1 MKFWKYLLLIPF
13 LTTTLSAQIPSFGGY
28 AYPQPYPPLWAYPL
42 DRISAPN
49 DDAIDA
55 LTQQVQQLN
64 EEIRQLQAELAAAQA
79 QAQQAQQAQQALT
92 RSVQPPPGPAGPETV
107 LVFKNGQKITSQGY
121 AIAGDTLWA
130 LTPSGSERIAIS
142 SLDLRATQRANL
154 QRGIQFPD
162 LGK

>member
-1 MKFWKYLLLIPF
+1 MKFWKSLLLIPF
-13 LTTTLSAQIPSFGGY
+13 LTGTLSAQIPSFGGY

-42 DRISAPN
+42 NQISVPN
-49 DDAIDA
+49 NDAIDA

-64 EEIRQLQAELAAAQA
+64 EQVRQLQAELAAARA
-79 QAQQAQQAQQALT
+79 EAQQAQQTLLRA
-92 RSVQPPPGPAGPETV
+92 VEPPPGPPGPETI

-121 AIAGDTLWA
+121 AVAGNILWA
-130 LTPSGSERIAIS
+130 NTPSGSERIAIS
-142 SLDLRATQRANL
+142 SLDVKATQRENL